1 MPEQK
6 RQNRRP
12 RSAAEAMALLRPAV
26 PVPVPGD
33 TVQQA
38 SLQQASLQQAL
49 AQQALAQQA

>member
-6 RQNRRP
+6 RQDRRP

-26 PVPVPGD
+26 PAPVLGD

-49 AQQALAQQA
+49 AQQA